1 MEGRNGKN
9 AVIQIHQMS
18 HINRPWKKIS
28 VVLPT
33 YNEKQ
38 NIAVL
43 IEKIFEHL
51 GQNTEI
57 LVVDDNSPDGTWQI
71 VEELIQTHPNLHL
84 IRRLDKRGLTS
95 AITDGIKAAS
105 GDVVAWMDCDLS
117 MPPEKLKDLQD
128 KIDEGYDAAVA
139 SRFVKGG
146 GVEIRTGSGDTVLA
160 YILSLSLN
168 RFVQTILDSSFKDYT
183 SGFIMIKKS
192 ILEEIPLKGDYGEYF
207 IDLIFRTRKKGY
219 QTIEIPYLCKAR
231 RQGVSKTGTNLFQY
245 LSRSSKYLKVTLGLK
260 FSRL

>member
-1 MEGRNGKN
+1 MSQINSSGKK
-9 AVIQIHQMS
+9 V
-18 HINRPWKKIS
+18 S

-33 YNEKQ
+33 YNERE
-38 NIAVL
+38 NIFVL
-43 IEKIFEHL
+43 IEKIFKHL
-51 GQNTEI
+51 DQNTEI

-71 VEELIQTHPNLHL
+71 VEELTQTYPNLRL

-95 AITDGIKAAS
+95 ALTDGIAAS
-105 GDVVAWMDCDLS
+105 AGDIVAWMDCDLS
-117 MPPEKLKDLQD
+117 MPPEKLKELKD

-146 GVEIRTGSGDTVLA
+146 GVEIRTGSTDTVLS

-168 RFVQTILDSSFKDYT
+168 RFIQTILDSSFKDYT

-207 IDLIFRTRKKGY
+207 IDLIHRMRKKGY
-219 QTIEIPYLCKAR
+219 RTFEIPYLCLAR
-231 RQGVSKTGTNLFQY
+231 QQGVSKTGTNFFQY
-245 LSRSSKYLKVTLGLK
+245 MKRGSKYLKVTLGLK
-260 FSRL
+260 FSKL